1 MLFCGKCSKEENHER
16 SGDQIRMTHDDN
28 KASKP
33 SRAQRVFFRAR
44 DLLFLAIVLAIALTF
59 FLLSSKDV
67 SGSSLEAH
75 VYIDGELVDRIV
87 LQAGV
92 DKDYSYASRPA
103 IQLHQYADQTV
114 AVIVS
119 DCPDKTCINTGRIG
133 KPGAFVACVP
143 NRFLVTIIATEMTDT
158 TQEVDVVT

>member
-1 MLFCGKCSKEENHER
+1 MMYNDKS
-16 SGDQIRMTHDDN
+16 D
-28 KASKP
+28 SKP

-92 DKDYSYASRPA
+92 DKDYSYASRPTV
-103 IQLHQYADQTV
+103 QLHQYADQTV

-143 NRFLVTIIATEMTDT
+143 NRFLVTIVATEMTDT